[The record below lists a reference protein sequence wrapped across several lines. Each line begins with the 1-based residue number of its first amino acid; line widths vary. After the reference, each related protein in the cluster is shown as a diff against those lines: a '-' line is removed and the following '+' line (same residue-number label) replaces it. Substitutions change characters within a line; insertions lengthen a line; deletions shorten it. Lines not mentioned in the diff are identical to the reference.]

1 MSKET
6 ISQTEGLCK
15 EVATC
20 VRNAYDRGYK
30 QGEKDGY
37 EYGYRDGQNI
47 EQSNAVTTKEEVAK
61 MEYERGLN
69 DAWKCARKFILS
81 DSCGGLKFYEIEK
94 IFGTGNFPLIIKDF
108 SASECMAKIK
118 EYEENK
124 KADEIRVGD
133 EVDHDGLKS
142 VVVIVW
148 QNCICTISQ
157 VGTTPSYTDKSMLK
171 KTGRHF
177 DAIEELLKQL
187 QEG

>member
-69 DAWKCARKFILS
+69 TAWECARKLILS
-81 DSCGGLKFYEIEK
+81 ESYGGLELYEIEK
-94 IFGTGNFPLIIKDF
+94 IFGDGNYPGIIRTF

-118 EYEENK
+118 EYEEKQKQVTRQTIIKSQLLDIINGQK
-124 KADEIRVGD
+124 NPVTADEIV
-133 EVDHDGLKS
+133 EILEQMKE
-142 VVVIVW
+142 
-148 QNCICTISQ
+148 
-157 VGTTPSYTDKSMLK
+157 
-171 KTGRHF
+171 
-177 DAIEELLKQL
+177 IEK
-187 QEG
+187 